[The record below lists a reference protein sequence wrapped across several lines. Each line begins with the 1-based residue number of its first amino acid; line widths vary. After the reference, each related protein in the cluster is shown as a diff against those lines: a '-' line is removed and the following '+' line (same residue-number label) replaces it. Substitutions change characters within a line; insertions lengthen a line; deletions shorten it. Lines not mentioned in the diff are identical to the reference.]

1 MIYIKLKRGARAIIN
16 TIARAITNCG
26 GKAYYAGGYVRDYI
40 LAVPDTKDIDIEIFN
55 LSTEQIIDVLAGFG
69 EVFIS
74 GQAYPVI
81 KIKGHPE
88 LDFTTPENPRL
99 SMYEACQRRD
109 FTINSMLMDV
119 LNGEIIDETNATK
132 DIENRLIRHT
142 SPRIFKDDPLRAY
155 RACQLAARLDFR
167 IHPDTIKLIQGTD
180 LNGIK
185 PERIY
190 EEFSKLLMLSET
202 PSIGLRYMQETGILK
217 RMHPSLFNLVGCR
230 QSPLHHPEG
239 DVWEHT
245 LLVVDQAA
253 KLKNKSRYPLALMFA
268 ALLHDTG
275 KPQSTRITEEKVTA
289 YGHDVCGATVAAD
302 FIRQLTTNTRLINS
316 VSTLTREH
324 MRPVLLY
331 KERERVSD
339 KALRKLINRVD
350 FHELMLLAEADF
362 KGRTVEKNFEAVK
375 DWFND
380 RYQAMG
386 IDPGQKIKP
395 LVNGRDLIQLGYK
408 PGKHMGQVL
417 NKAFELQLEGKN
429 RDEILSQLKFKLRS

>member
-1 MIYIKLKRGARAIIN
+1 MNQAKAGCKTILN
-16 TIARAITNCG
+16 TIAKAIANVG
-26 GKAYYAGGYVRDYI
+26 GRAYYAGGYVRDYI
-40 LAVPDTKDIDIEIFN
+40 LAEPDAKDIDIEIFN
-55 LSTEQIIDVLAGFG
+55 LSTEQITDILAGYG
-69 EVFIS
+69 EVFLS

-88 LDFTTPENPRL
+88 LDFTTPKNPRL
-99 SMYEACQRRD
+99 SLYEACQRRD

-119 LNGEIIDETNATK
+119 LTGEIIDEANARK
-132 DIENRLIRHT
+132 DIDNKLIRHT
-142 SPRIFKDDPLRAY
+142 SARIFEDDPLRAY
-155 RACQLAARLDFR
+155 RACQLAARLDFK

-180 LNGIK
+180 LNDIK
-185 PERIY
+185 SERIY
-190 EEFSKLLMLSET
+190 EEFSKLLMRSNT
-202 PSIGLRYMQETGILK
+202 PSIGLRYMQETGILN
-217 RMHPSLFNLVGCR
+217 RMHPSLFKLVGCQ

-253 KLKNKSRYPLALMFA
+253 ELKDKSHYPLPLMFA

-289 YGHDVCGATVAAD
+289 YGHDVCGATVAAE
-302 FIRQLTTNTRLINS
+302 FMRQITTNTRLINS

-339 KALRKLINRVD
+339 KALCKLINRVD

-362 KGRTVEKNFEAVK
+362 KGRTVERNFDAVK

-380 RYQAMG
+380 RFQAMG
-386 IDPGQKIKP
+386 IDPEQKIKP
-395 LVNGRDLIQLGYK
+395 LVNGQDLIQLGYK
-408 PGKHMGQVL
+408 PGKHMGQIL

-429 RDEILSQLKFKLRS
+429 REEILRLIQSITRL